1 MTLGFKPRMCTSNM
15 TTLSCLTTLL
25 PPKDKRGP
33 EHEVLKGKW
42 PRGEVRERLHLELV
56 QEEKRA
62 KRSEWTPELIL
73 SNPGGISPG
82 RVGGGVV

>member
-1 MTLGFKPRMCTSNM
+1 MTLGFKPRMCTSKM

-25 PPKDKRGP
+25 PPKDKRRP

-42 PRGEVRERLHLELV
+42 PRAEVQEGLHLELV

-62 KRSEWTPELIL
+62 KRSEWTPELVL
-73 SNPGGISPG
+73 SNLGGISPG
-82 RVGGGVV
+82 RVGGRVV